1 MGKYLF
7 FGIYIS
13 CICSNIS
20 AQQLAFPTAEGYG
33 KYTVGG
39 RGGAVY
45 EVTNLNDS
53 GEGSLR
59 AAVDAEGPR
68 TVVFRVSGTIDLK
81 SDLRIKNPYITIGG
95 QTAPGDGICIKR
107 YPLMIDAD
115 EVIIRYIRVRFGDE
129 SGQDSDAISARYVKN
144 LILDHVSASWSVD
157 ETMSI
162 YHCENITVQWC
173 IIAESM
179 FSSNHVKSNHGFGGI
194 WGSNYSTYHH
204 NLIVHHSSRN
214 PRFASGCGNTDYR
227 NNVLFNWGYQSSY
240 GGEKAQKGNSKFN
253 FSRVNMVA
261 NYYKAGPATAPG
273 EVSNRI
279 VAPSTRDGANDY
291 GKWYVSGN
299 VVEGNTAVS
308 EDNWNGG
315 VQLKDADQFVKLIKL
330 EEPWP
335 AMPIKQQ
342 TVKKAYTSV
351 LEKAGATLPK
361 RDPIDI
367 RIIKETREGFA
378 TYEGDSYKQNKSVVD
393 KSKKSGIIDS
403 QRDVGGWPELKSVP
417 APVDTDHDGM
427 PDEWESKNAL
437 NPNNAVDRNKVGE
450 DGYTMLERYLNSIK

>member
-1 MGKYLF
+1 
-7 FGIYIS
+7 
-13 CICSNIS
+13 
-20 AQQLAFPTAEGYG
+20 
-33 KYTVGG
+33 
-39 RGGAVY
+39 
-45 EVTNLNDS
+45 
-53 GEGSLR
+53 
-59 AAVDAEGPR
+59 
-68 TVVFRVSGTIDLK
+68 
-81 SDLRIKNPYITIGG
+81 
-95 QTAPGDGICIKR
+95 
-107 YPLMIDAD
+107 
-115 EVIIRYIRVRFGDE
+115 
-129 SGQDSDAISARYVKN
+129 
-144 LILDHVSASWSVD
+144 
-157 ETMSI
+157 MSI